1 MEKIVKKKYKI
12 AVIEDEA
19 VMSQALTEE
28 LEDSDFEVIRAFDG
42 AGGLRM
48 VLKEEPD
55 LILLDIVMPEM
66 DGMTMMA
73 TLRKS
78 GTFGNHVPII
88 LLTNLNVDD
97 KILGDIARN
106 EPAYYLVK
114 ADYTIADVVQK
125 VKDCLSPRTFS
136 S

>member
-1 MEKIVKKKYKI
+1 MEKIVKEKYKI

-19 VMSQALTEE
+19 IVSKTLTEE
-28 LEDSDFEVIRAFDG
+28 LEDAGFEVVEAFDG
-42 AGGLRM
+42 EEGLRM

-55 LILLDIVMPEM
+55 LILLDIVMPRM

-73 TLRKS
+73 NLRKS
-78 GTFGNHVPII
+78 GKFGSQVPII

-97 KILGDIARN
+97 KIMGEIGRN

-114 ADYTIADVVQK
+114 ADYSLIDVVQK
-125 VKDCLSPRTFS
+125 VKGCLNPKPSF
-136 S
+136 

>member
-1 MEKIVKKKYKI
+1 MEKNNQEKYKI

-19 VMSQALTEE
+19 VVSKALTEE
-28 LEDSDFEVIRAFDG
+28 LEDAGFEVVRAFDG
-42 AGGLRM
+42 EEGLRI
-48 VLKEEPD
+48 VLKEKPD

-73 TLRKS
+73 SLRRS
-78 GTFGNHVPII
+78 GEFGNHVQII
-88 LLTNLNVDD
+88 LLTNLNVND
-97 KILGDIARN
+97 KIIGDIERN

-114 ADYTIADVVQK
+114 ADYTLADVVQK
-125 VKDCLSPRTFS
+125 VKDCLTTRVS

>member
-1 MEKIVKKKYKI
+1 MEKITKGKYKI

-19 VMSQALTEE
+19 IMSQALAEE
-28 LEDSDFEVIRAFDG
+28 LEDAGFEVVKSFDG
-42 AGGLRM
+42 KEGLHM

-73 TLRKS
+73 ALRKS
-78 GTFGNHVPII
+78 GPFGSRVPII

-97 KILGDIARN
+97 KIIGDIAKN

-114 ADYTIADVVQK
+114 ANYTLSDVVQK
-125 VKDCLSPRTFS
+125 VKDCLRPTAS

>member
-12 AVIEDEA
+12 AVVEDDA
-19 VMSQALTEE
+19 VMSKALTEE
-28 LEDSDFEVIRAFDG
+28 LEDAGFEVARAFDG
-42 AGGLRM
+42 NAGLQM
-48 VLKEEPD
+48 ILTEEPD
-55 LILLDIVMPEM
+55 LVLLDIVMPEM

-78 GTFGNHVPII
+78 GEFGNHVPII

-97 KILGDIARN
+97 KIIGDISKN

-114 ADYTIADVVQK
+114 AEYTLADVVQK
-125 VKDCLSPRTFS
+125 VKDCLGPKTS

>member
-1 MEKIVKKKYKI
+1 MEKIIKKKYKI

-28 LEDSDFEVIRAFDG
+28 LEDADFEVIRAFDG
-42 AGGLRM
+42 REGLRM
-48 VLKEEPD
+48 ILKEEPD

-66 DGMTMMA
+66 DGMTMME

-78 GTFGNHVPII
+78 GEFGNHVPII

-97 KILGDIARN
+97 KIMGDIARN

-114 ADYTIADVVQK
+114 ADYTLADVVQK
-125 VKDCLSPRTFS
+125 VKDCLSPKTFS
-136 S
+136 

>member
-1 MEKIVKKKYKI
+1 MEKIIKKKYKI

-28 LEDSDFEVIRAFDG
+28 LEDADFEVIRAFDG
-42 AGGLRM
+42 REGLQM
-48 VLKEEPD
+48 ILKEEPD

-66 DGMTMMA
+66 DGMTMME

-78 GTFGNHVPII
+78 GEFGNHVPII

-97 KILGDIARN
+97 KIMGDIARN

-114 ADYTIADVVQK
+114 ADYTLADVVQK
-125 VKDCLSPRTFS
+125 VKDCLSPKTFS
-136 S
+136 